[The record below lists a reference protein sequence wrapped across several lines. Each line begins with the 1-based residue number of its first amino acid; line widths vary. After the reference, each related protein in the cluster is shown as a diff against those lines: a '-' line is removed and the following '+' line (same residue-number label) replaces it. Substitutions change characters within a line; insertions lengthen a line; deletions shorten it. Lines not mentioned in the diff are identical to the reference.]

1 MSYAVFMSELMTTR
15 RDMELLQSAGVV
27 TLNKQMQGQEWFFF
41 KLVADLNS
49 GRELHKHFV
58 QLASKMK
65 SSYDHLNSRA
75 TACGKSSCL
84 SA

>member
-1 MSYAVFMSELMTTR
+1 
-15 RDMELLQSAGVV
+15 MELLQSAGVV
-27 TLNKQMQGQEWFFF
+27 TFNKQMEGEWFLF